1 MRVGRHF
8 STIGLL
14 GGTLFFALSLT
25 PSLLPRDD
33 NIQGVLSGLAMA
45 AGYGVGIGAVW
56 LWNYLQLPT
65 AGYRAQRIIQAIA
78 AVLCGVLAVSFLLQ
92 ASQWQN
98 NVRTLMGLDEVPGVR
113 ALWVGL
119 VALTVFLLLLLIGKL
134 FHQLFLLVSRKL
146 QHVVPPRIS
155 HFGGFVLSLWLVW
168 AIVDGVLASFI
179 LRSADRSYQQ
189 VDALIEPEME
199 APLDPLRSGSEA
211 SLLSWDSM
219 GRHGRRY
226 LSLGPRAPSIQRF
239 SETTASDPIRIYVGL
254 NAADTPEERA
264 ALAMAEL
271 LRTDAFERSILLLIT
286 PTGTGW
292 VDPAAID
299 PLEYLHRGDIASVA
313 AQYSYLPS
321 PLSLMAEGAYG
332 VESARALFQAVYAHW
347 TQLPV
352 DSRPRLYLFGLSLG
366 ALNSDRSFD
375 LYDIIDDPFQGALW
389 SGPPF
394 RSDTWRDATNRRVLG
409 SPEWLPRF
417 RDDSVIRFAN
427 QNGGLESGARDWG
440 DFRIAFLQYAS
451 DPITFFSPESFY
463 REPAWMRSP
472 RGPDVSSDL
481 RWFPIITM
489 LQLAAD
495 MAAGTSPRGFGHEY
509 AAEHYF
515 DAWLALTEPEGW
527 QDHELARMRE
537 HLRIQFAPFEALVI
551 REE

>member
-65 AGYRAQRIIQAIA
+65 AGSRAQRIIQAIA
-78 AVLCGVLAVSFLLQ
+78 AVLCGILAVSFLLQ

-98 NVRTLMGLDEVPGVR
+98 NVRALMGLDEVPGVR

-119 VALTVFLLLLLIGKL
+119 IALTVFLLLLLIGKM
-134 FHQLFLLVSRKL
+134 FHQLFLLLSRKL
-146 QHVVPPRIS
+146 QRVVPPRIS
-155 HFGGFVLSLWLVW
+155 HFGGFVLALWLVW
-168 AIVDGVLASFI
+168 AIVDGVLASFA

-211 SLLSWDSM
+211 SLLSWESM

-226 LSLGPRAPSIQRF
+226 LSLGPRAQSIQRF

-254 NAADTPEERA
+254 NAAETPEERA

-271 LRTDAFERSILLLIT
+271 LRTGAFERSILLLIT

-332 VESARALFQAVYAHW
+332 VESARALFQAVYSHW
-347 TQLPV
+347 TQLPA

-394 RSDTWRDATNRRVLG
+394 RSDTWRDATNRRVPD

-427 QNGGLESGARDWG
+427 QNGGLETGEQPWG
-440 DFRIAFLQYAS
+440 DFRLAFLQYAS
-451 DPITFFSPESFY
+451 DPITFFSPDSFY

-537 HLRIQFAPFEALVI
+537 HLRIQFAPLEALVI